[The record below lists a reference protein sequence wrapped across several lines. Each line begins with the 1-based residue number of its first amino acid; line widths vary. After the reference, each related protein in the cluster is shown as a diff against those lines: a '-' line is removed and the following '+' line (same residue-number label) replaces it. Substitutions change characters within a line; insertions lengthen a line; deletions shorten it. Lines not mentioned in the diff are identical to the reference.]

1 MRITTIII
9 LCSSLVACDPGSSDG
24 EDQLPVAGAADAQ
37 PGAWCTGGH
46 DSGHKTIGVMTRNL
60 YLGADLVPALA
71 ATDLDEFLAAT
82 TAIWTMVLSNDFN
95 TRVEALADEI
105 ADRRPALVGLQEA
118 VTWRTQFP
126 SDGTATPATDVAYD
140 FAPQLID
147 ALAARGLHYRAAAE
161 VTGFDFEAP
170 TLLGIDV
177 RLTDHDVIL
186 ARQGVKT
193 AHPTAV
199 VYDTLLP
206 VSLLGQAALVR
217 RGYVTVD
224 VKDRGRRFEFVN
236 THLEAFD
243 AGIRTQQ
250 AAQLAD
256 DLAGA
261 HRPIILV
268 GDLNSE
274 PGTEGEAVLAAAG
287 FDDVWAE
294 LFPDDPGFT
303 CCWPEDLHETEPPLS
318 QRIDYVLT
326 RGWFDPRDAEL
337 SGDQLDDRVGGL
349 WPSDHAGLFAELAV
363 RHRPGGHHQG
373 R

>member
-1 MRITTIII
+1 MRITAIII
-9 LCSSLVACDPGSSDG
+9 LCSTLVACDPGSSDG
-24 EDQLPVAGAADAQ
+24 EDQLPVTGAGAGGQ
-37 PGAWCTGGH
+37 SGAWCAGGH
-46 DSGHKTIGVMTRNL
+46 RTHHRIVGVMTRNL

-71 ATDLDEFLAAT
+71 AQDLDEFLAAT
-82 TAIWTMVLSNDFN
+82 TAIWLMVQNNDFN
-95 TRVEALADEI
+95 VRVEGLADEI

-118 VTWRTQFP
+118 STWRTQSP
-126 SDGTATPATDVAYD
+126 ADGTATPATDVAYD
-140 FAPQLID
+140 FAPQLLE
-147 ALAARGLHYRAAAE
+147 ALAARGLDYRVAAE
-161 VTGFDFEAP
+161 STLFDFEAP

-206 VSLLGQAALVR
+206 VSLLGQAALVK

-224 VKDRGRRFEFVN
+224 ARVRGRRFEFVN
-236 THLEAFD
+236 THLESFD
-243 AGIRTQQ
+243 ATIRTQQ
-250 AAQLAD
+250 AIQLAD
-256 DLAGA
+256 DLADS

-287 FDDVWAE
+287 FDDAWAA
-294 LFPDDPGFT
+294 LDPGDPGFT
-303 CCWPEDLHETEPPLS
+303 CCWPEDLHETAPPLS

-326 RGWFDPRDAEL
+326 RGWFEPRDAEIT
-337 SGDQLDDRVGGL
+337 GNQLDDRVGGL
-349 WPSDHAGLFAELAV
+349 WPSDHAGLFVELAV
-363 RHRPGGHHQG
+363 HHRRGGG
-373 R
+373 